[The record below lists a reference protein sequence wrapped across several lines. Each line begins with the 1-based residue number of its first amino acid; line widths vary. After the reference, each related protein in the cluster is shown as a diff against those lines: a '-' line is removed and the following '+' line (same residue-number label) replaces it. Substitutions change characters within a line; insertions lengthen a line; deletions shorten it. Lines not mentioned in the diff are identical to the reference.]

1 MRKPGLICM
10 NRQRKRAKAL
20 RAIAAGA
27 LLALG
32 GLSTNAAAEP
42 RTLHIGYQKYGTLV
56 FEKVRGTL

>member
-1 MRKPGLICM
+1 M